1 MVDSPSLPF
10 LFCWLWPSILPRSLA
25 GHILWISISGVN
37 VLAFACLPLFFQPVS
52 TA

>member
-10 LFCWLWPSILPRSLA
+10 LFCWPSILPRSLG

-37 VLAFACLPLFFQPVS
+37 VMAFACLPLSFQPDS